1 MATPELSFAIRQF
14 ACHGG
19 LNISASHNPP
29 DDNGGKFYDERGAQ
43 PVPPDDQ
50 IMAELVEQVQTIR
63 VLPWTDAVRSGKV
76 HFLDDSLHKAYL
88 DLCRRQ
94 SLVSPPRFDE
104 VRIVFTP
111 LHGVGSMT
119 ALEVV
124 GSIVGVLVNIFTLKS
139 PLVLWAAIAAQGAY
153 WLLMPARRRAL
164 ETTELSAAEIEEAR
178 RAGRVAIQVPGKSIL
193 RAVPPESLKSGFRK
207 PARFELPD
215 GALEIYL
222 SEEQF
227 RSAAGALGR

>member
-1 MATPELSFAIRQF
+1 VTVQDPKALGMVLALIVDPAGKPVRGGSAKGQLYVSPEEVVVLRQTPR
-14 ACHGG
+14 
-19 LNISASHNPP
+19 
-29 DDNGGKFYDERGAQ
+29 
-43 PVPPDDQ
+43 
-50 IMAELVEQVQTIR
+50 AELMNR
-63 VLPWTDAVRSGKV
+63 VS
-76 HFLDDSLHKAYL
+76 
-88 DLCRRQ
+88 
-94 SLVSPPRFDE
+94 
-104 VRIVFTP
+104 
-111 LHGVGSMT
+111 T
-119 ALEVV
+119 ALLV

-227 RSAAGALGR
+227 RSATGALGR